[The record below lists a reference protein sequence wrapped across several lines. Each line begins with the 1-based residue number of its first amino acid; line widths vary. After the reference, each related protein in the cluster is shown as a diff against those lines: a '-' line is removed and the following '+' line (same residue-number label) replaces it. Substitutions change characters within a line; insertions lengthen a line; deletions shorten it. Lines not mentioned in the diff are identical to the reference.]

1 MKKLAIFALA
11 SLAMIALARLAADV
25 RVSHGG
31 RPARDRRECA
41 GGVRGAAASS
51 FAIARAWSAT
61 NVMAGWGMGMLI
73 RFIVLAIYALLSARV
88 LGLPVAAALV
98 SLAAFF
104 FVSTLLEP
112 VLLKS

>member
-1 MKKLAIFALA
+1 MKKFAIFAIASAALIAGTGWLLTLA
-11 SLAMIALARLAADV
+11 FPTAGDRHAMIVSALVAYVVQLL
-25 RVSHGG
+25 
-31 RPARDRRECA
+31 
-41 GGVRGAAASS
+41 S
-51 FAIARAWSAT
+51 FAVARAWSAT
-61 NVMAGWGMGMLI
+61 NVVAGWGMGMLI
-73 RFIVLAIYALLSARV
+73 RFIVLAIYAFLSSRV

>member
-1 MKKLAIFALA
+1 MKKFAIYAFASAALIAATGWLLTLAFPTA
-11 SLAMIALARLAADV
+11 SDRHAMIVSALVAYVVQLLA
-25 RVSHGG
+25 
-31 RPARDRRECA
+31 
-41 GGVRGAAASS
+41 
-51 FAIARAWSAT
+51 FAVARAWAAT
-61 NVMAGWGMGMLI
+61 NVVAGWGMGMLI
-73 RFIVLAIYALLSARV
+73 RFIVLAIYAFLSSRV

>member
-1 MKKLAIFALA
+1 VKKVAIYAIASAALIAGAWWLLTLAFPTA
-11 SLAMIALARLAADV
+11 SDRHAMV
-25 RVSHGG
+25 VS
-31 RPARDRRECA
+31 AVVA
-41 GGVRGAAASS
+41 YVAQLIS
-51 FAIARAWSAT
+51 FAVARAWTAT
-61 NVMAGWGMGMLI
+61 NVVAGWGMGMLI
-73 RFIVLAIYALLSARV
+73 RFIVLAIYAFLSARV

>member
-1 MKKLAIFALA
+1 
-11 SLAMIALARLAADV
+11 V
-25 RVSHGG
+25 
-31 RPARDRRECA
+31 
-41 GGVRGAAASS
+41 
-51 FAIARAWSAT
+51 
-61 NVMAGWGMGMLI
+61 AGWGMGMLI
-73 RFIVLAIYALLSARV
+73 RFIVLAIYAFLSSRV

>member
-1 MKKLAIFALA
+1 VKKLAIYAIASAALIAGAGWLLTFAFRTA
-11 SLAMIALARLAADV
+11 SDRHAMIVSAVVGYAVQLLA
-25 RVSHGG
+25 
-31 RPARDRRECA
+31 
-41 GGVRGAAASS
+41 
-51 FAIARAWSAT
+51 FAIARAWTAT
-61 NVMAGWGMGMLI
+61 NVVAGWGMGMLI
-73 RFIVLAIYALLSARV
+73 RFIVLAIYAFLGSRV

>member
-1 MKKLAIFALA
+1 MKKFAIYAFASAALIAVTGWLLTFAFPTA
-11 SLAMIALARLAADV
+11 SDRHAMIVSALLAYV
-25 RVSHGG
+25 VQL
-31 RPARDRRECA
+31 P
-41 GGVRGAAASS
+41 S
-51 FAIARAWSAT
+51 FAVARAWAAT
-61 NVMAGWGMGMLI
+61 NVVAGWGMGMLI
-73 RFIVLAIYALLSARV
+73 RFIVLAIYAFLSSRV

>member
-1 MKKLAIFALA
+1 VKKFAIFAIASAALIAGTGWLLTLA
-11 SLAMIALARLAADV
+11 FPTAGDRHAMIVSALVAYVVQLL
-25 RVSHGG
+25 
-31 RPARDRRECA
+31 
-41 GGVRGAAASS
+41 S
-51 FAIARAWSAT
+51 FAVARAWSAT
-61 NVMAGWGMGMLI
+61 NVVAGWGMGMLI
-73 RFIVLAIYALLSARV
+73 RFIVLAIYAFLSSRV

>member
-1 MKKLAIFALA
+1 VKKFAIYAIASAALIAGAGWLLTLAFPTA
-11 SLAMIALARLAADV
+11 SDRHAMIVSALVAYVVQLF
-25 RVSHGG
+25 
-31 RPARDRRECA
+31 
-41 GGVRGAAASS
+41 S
-51 FAIARAWSAT
+51 FTVARAWTAT
-61 NVMAGWGMGMLI
+61 NVVAGWGMGMLI
-73 RFIVLAIYALLSARV
+73 RFIVLAIYAFLSSRV

>member
-1 MKKLAIFALA
+1 
-11 SLAMIALARLAADV
+11 
-25 RVSHGG
+25 
-31 RPARDRRECA
+31 
-41 GGVRGAAASS
+41 
-51 FAIARAWSAT
+51 
-61 NVMAGWGMGMLI
+61 
-73 RFIVLAIYALLSARV
+73 V

>member
-1 MKKLAIFALA
+1 MKKLGIYAIASAALIAGAGWLLTFAFPTA
-11 SLAMIALARLAADV
+11 SDRHALIVSAVMGYAVQLIA
-25 RVSHGG
+25 
-31 RPARDRRECA
+31 
-41 GGVRGAAASS
+41 
-51 FAIARAWSAT
+51 FAIARAWTVT
-61 NVMAGWGMGMLI
+61 NVVAGWGMGMLI
-73 RFIVLAIYALLSARV
+73 RFIVLAIYAFLSSRV

>member
-1 MKKLAIFALA
+1 VQLF
-11 SLAMIALARLAADV
+11 
-25 RVSHGG
+25 
-31 RPARDRRECA
+31 
-41 GGVRGAAASS
+41 S
-51 FAIARAWSAT
+51 FTVARAWTAT
-61 NVMAGWGMGMLI
+61 NVVAGWGMGMLI
-73 RFIVLAIYALLSARV
+73 RFIVLAIYAFLSSRV

>member
-1 MKKLAIFALA
+1 VRTLGIYAIASAALIAGAGWLLTFAFPTA
-11 SLAMIALARLAADV
+11 SDRHAMIVSAVVGYAVQLLA
-25 RVSHGG
+25 
-31 RPARDRRECA
+31 
-41 GGVRGAAASS
+41 
-51 FAIARAWSAT
+51 FAIARAWAA
-61 NVMAGWGMGMLI
+61 NVVAGWGMGMLI
-73 RFIVLAIYALLSARV
+73 RFIVLAIYAFLSSRV